1 MMEDP
6 FAYDEE
12 DKKRAMKM
20 IDKISDVID
29 QEEDH
34 INIAALG
41 SALTFLIVNRAGDHN
56 TALAIVKHFTE
67 QLVQSIDDAFTK

>member
-1 MMEDP
+1 MRNKDFAFSKED
-6 FAYDEE
+6 E
-12 DKKRAMKM
+12 KRAMDM

>member
-41 SALTFLIVNRAGDHN
+41 SALTFIIVNRAGDHN
-56 TALAIVKHFTE
+56 TALTIVKHFTE

>member
-6 FAYDEE
+6 FAYNEE
-12 DKKRAMKM
+12 DKKRAMAM

-29 QEEDH
+29 TEEDH

-41 SALTFLIVNRAGDHN
+41 SAVTFIIVNRAGDHN
-56 TALAIVKHFTE
+56 NALEIVKRFTE
-67 QLVQSIDDAFTK
+67 QLVNSIDDAFTK